1 MLQSRA
7 GLGSARLTTGA
18 LRAGGTADALTLFER
33 LEQRLEEFPGQL
45 TRAATTLA
53 RDWRTDRYLRKLEA
67 TMVVTDGENAYLIS
81 GGGDVMNAEPRESP
95 SGETGVIGIGSGG
108 FYATA
113 AARALVTVDGLEI
126 EEIAERAM
134 TVAADLCVYTNHNF
148 VVETVEVIEEAEEE
162 EEEEKGTGKDKES

>member
-7 GLGSARLTTGA
+7 GPGSARLTTGA

-81 GGGDVMNAEPRESP
+81 GGGDVMNAESISSVSDTSR
-95 SGETGVIGIGSGG
+95 VA
-108 FYATA
+108 ATA
-113 AARALVTVDGLEI
+113 SRRRRRFSAG
-126 EEIAERAM
+126 
-134 TVAADLCVYTNHNF
+134 
-148 VVETVEVIEEAEEE
+148 
-162 EEEEKGTGKDKES
+162 